1 MESTNENSDSN
12 SKENETPTED
22 IVSDEKV
29 EAQEKSETEVKS
41 DTASEKKIETEP
53 EISAPPAKTKD
64 RAKKLNNKMRDIS
77 IDKVVINI
85 GVGEAGDKLIRAQK
99 VIELVTHHKPI
110 QTISRTTNRDLG
122 IRKGMPIGCKVTLRR
137 ADALQFL
144 KDAFWV
150 KENRIPGYSFDLEGN
165 FSFGIPDYTDFPNMR
180 YDPEIGIFGMDI
192 SVKMKRFGYHISE
205 RKQKRRKIPT
215 FSRISPK
222 EVKQF
227 VKSRFEVE
235 VIE

>member
-1 MESTNENSDSN
+1 MESTNNNSNSDP
-12 SKENETPTED
+12 KEIEPPAEELEPTDVTEAGTTAETKAEF
-22 IVSDEKV
+22 EN
-29 EAQEKSETEVKS
+29 
-41 DTASEKKIETEP
+41 KIETETKTTTKP
-53 EISAPPAKTKD
+53 VKTKD
-64 RAKKLNNKMRDIS
+64 RTKKLNNKMREIS

-137 ADALQFL
+137 ADAEQFL

-150 KENRIPGYSFDLEGN
+150 KENRMPGYSFDLEGN
-165 FSFGIPDYTDFPNMR
+165 FSFGIPDYTDFPNMK

-192 SVKMKRFGYHISE
+192 SVKMKRYGYHISK
-205 RKQKRRKIPT
+205 RKLNRRKIPT
-215 FSRISPK
+215 FNRISAK